1 MTRVVVMV
9 FIWMVLMMVVTMVM
23 VVMFIWMV
31 LMYLSR
37 KDSGSALRPLVL
49 RCSSGRLAGF

>member
-1 MTRVVVMV
+1 MV